1 MKSTGAMS
9 SSSVAAIPGKV
20 TARIA
25 SVHIDPACNSFLG
38 DCFRQFG
45 ISVIPLEGDPIAVFQ
60 RQKFE
65 ACVLRLY
72 DPDADRILKAARS
85 SASNRRMVIYG
96 IARNTQEALR
106 YSSYGINAVLDEPLD
121 RQSVLKIVR
130 ATHLLVIHE
139 LRRYVRIPVVS
150 QAELETAS
158 RTNIAVTT
166 VEVSSGGMSVRSATP
181 LPKSDAIRLMLN
193 LPGLEKLSVRAFVCW
208 YRESDKV
215 YGLRF
220 DPTDDRRV
228 KVRGWID
235 QYLEIV

>member
-1 MKSTGAMS
+1 MS
-9 SSSVAAIPGKV
+9 STTVAAISGKI

-25 SVHIDPACNSFLG
+25 SIHIDPACNSFLN
-38 DCFRQFG
+38 DCFKQFG
-45 ISVIPLEGDPIAVFQ
+45 ILVVPADDDPVTLLN

-72 DPDADRILKAARS
+72 DPDADRILKAVRN
-85 SASNRRMVIYG
+85 SASNRRLVVYG

-106 YSSYGINAVLDEPLD
+106 YSAYGINAVLGEPLD
-121 RQSVLKIVR
+121 RQSVLKVVR

-150 QAELETAS
+150 QVEVEVGS
-158 RTNIAVTT
+158 RTLTVTA
-166 VEVSSGGMSVRSATP
+166 VEVSSGGMSVRNATP
-181 LPKSDAIRLMLN
+181 LPQGEVIRLNLA
-193 LPGLEKLSVRAFVCW
+193 LPGLERLSVRAFVCW
-208 YRESDKV
+208 YRDSDKI

-220 DPTDDRRV
+220 DPTDERRLR
-228 KVRGWID
+228 VRGWID

>member
-1 MKSTGAMS
+1 MS
-9 SSSVAAIPGKV
+9 GTSVAAIPGKI
-20 TARIA
+20 TARTA
-25 SVHIDPACNSFLG
+25 SVHIDPACNAFLG

-45 ISVIPLEGDPIAVFQ
+45 ISIVPLEGDPVAVFH

-65 ACVLRLY
+65 ACVIRLY
-72 DPDADRILKAARS
+72 DPDADRILKSARNS
-85 SASNRRMVIYG
+85 PSNRRMVLYG

-106 YSSYGINAVLDEPLD
+106 YSAYGINAVLDEPLD

-150 QAELETAS
+150 QAEVEINS
-158 RTNIAVTT
+158 RNTQITT
-166 VEVSSGGMSVRSATP
+166 VEVSSGGMSVRSAVP
-181 LPKSDAIRLMLN
+181 LPKTDPVRLLLS

-208 YRESDKV
+208 YRETDKV

-220 DPTDDRRV
+220 DSSDERRL
-228 KVRGWID
+228 KVRAWID

>member
-1 MKSTGAMS
+1 MS
-9 SSSVAAIPGKV
+9 STTVAAISGKI

-25 SVHIDPACNSFLG
+25 SIHIDPACNTFLN

-45 ISVIPLEGDPIAVFQ
+45 ITVVPAEGDPILLLN

-72 DPDADRILKAARS
+72 DPEADRILKAARNS
-85 SASNRRMVIYG
+85 PSNRRLVVYG

-121 RQSVLKIVR
+121 RQSVLKVVR

-139 LRRYVRIPVVS
+139 LRRYVRIPVAS
-150 QAELETAS
+150 QAEFDV
-158 RTNIAVTT
+158 NGQPIIGTT
-166 VEVSSGGMSVRSATP
+166 VEVSSGGISIRCLAP
-181 LPKSDAIRLMLN
+181 LPKSEAIRLTLS
-193 LPGLEKLSVRAFVCW
+193 LPGIEKLYVRGFVCW

-215 YGLRF
+215 YGMRF
-220 DPTDDRRV
+220 DATDERRLR
-228 KVRGWID
+228 VRAWID

>member
-1 MKSTGAMS
+1 MS
-9 SSSVAAIPGKV
+9 STTVAAISGKI

-25 SVHIDPACNSFLG
+25 SVHIDPVCNTFLN

-45 ISVIPLEGDPIAVFQ
+45 ITVVPADGDLMTLFN

-72 DPDADRILKAARS
+72 DPEADRILKLARNS
-85 SASNRRMVIYG
+85 PSNRRLVIYG

-121 RQSVLKIVR
+121 RQGVLKVVR

-139 LRRYVRIPVVS
+139 LRRYVRIPVAS
-150 QAELETAS
+150 QAEIDVGGRAP
-158 RTNIAVTT
+158 AAATT
-166 VEVSSGGMSVRSATP
+166 VEVSTGGISLRCNTQ
-181 LPKSDAIRLMLN
+181 LPKTDPVRLVLT
-193 LPGLEKLSVRAFVCW
+193 LPGMEKLSVRAFVCW
-208 YRESDKV
+208 HRETDKV

-220 DPTDDRRV
+220 DSSDERRL
-228 KVRGWID
+228 KVRAWID

>member
-1 MKSTGAMS
+1 MS
-9 SSSVAAIPGKV
+9 NATVAAIPGKI
-20 TARIA
+20 TARTA
-25 SVHIDPACNSFLG
+25 SIHIDAACNAFLG

-45 ISVIPLEGDPIAVFQ
+45 ISIVALEGDPVAVLN

-72 DPDADRILKAARS
+72 DPEADRILKAARS
-85 SASNRRMVIYG
+85 SSSNRRMVIYG

-106 YSSYGINAVLDEPLD
+106 YSGYGINAVLDEPLD

-150 QAELETAS
+150 QAEIEIGNRSAT
-158 RTNIAVTT
+158 VTT
-166 VEVSSGGMSVRSATP
+166 VEVSSGGLSVRSAIP
-181 LPKSDAIRLMLN
+181 LPKSDPIRVLLS
-193 LPGLEKLSVRAFVCW
+193 LPGLGKLSVRAFVCW
-208 YRESDKV
+208 YRENEKLH
-215 YGLRF
+215 GLRF
-220 DPTDDRRV
+220 DPSDERRL
-228 KVRGWID
+228 KIRGWID

>member
-1 MKSTGAMS
+1 MS
-9 SSSVAAIPGKV
+9 STTVAAISGKI

-25 SVHIDPACNSFLG
+25 SIHIDPACNTFLN

-45 ISVIPLEGDPIAVFQ
+45 ITVVPAEGDPILLLN

-72 DPDADRILKAARS
+72 DPEADRILKAARNS
-85 SASNRRMVIYG
+85 PSNRRLVVYG

-106 YSSYGINAVLDEPLD
+106 YSNYGINAVLDEPLD
-121 RQSVLKIVR
+121 RQSVLKVVR

-139 LRRYVRIPVVS
+139 LRRYVRIPVAS
-150 QAELETAS
+150 QTEFDVNG
-158 RTNIAVTT
+158 RPVIGTT
-166 VEVSSGGMSVRSATP
+166 VEVSSGGISIRCLAP
-181 LPKSDAIRLMLN
+181 LPKSDAIRLTLS
-193 LPGLEKLSVRAFVCW
+193 LPGIEKLYVRAFVCW

-215 YGLRF
+215 YGMRF
-220 DPTDDRRV
+220 DGTDERRLR
-228 KVRGWID
+228 VRGWID

>member
-1 MKSTGAMS
+1 MS
-9 SSSVAAIPGKV
+9 STTVAAISGKI

-25 SVHIDPACNSFLG
+25 SIHIDPACNSFLN

-45 ISVIPLEGDPIAVFQ
+45 IMVIPADDDPVMLLN

-72 DPDADRILKAARS
+72 DPDADRILKAARNS
-85 SASNRRMVIYG
+85 PSNRRLVIYG

-106 YSSYGINAVLDEPLD
+106 YSAYGINAVLDEPLD
-121 RQSVLKIVR
+121 RQSVLKVVR

-139 LRRYVRIPVVS
+139 LRRYVRIPVAS
-150 QAELETAS
+150 QVEFDVNGRS
-158 RTNIAVTT
+158 VIGTT
-166 VEVSSGGMSVRSATP
+166 VEVSSGGISIRCLAP
-181 LPKSDAIRLMLN
+181 LPKSDAIRLNLA
-193 LPGLEKLSVRAFVCW
+193 LPGIEKLNVRAFVCW

-215 YGLRF
+215 YGMRF
-220 DPTDDRRV
+220 DSTDERRLR
-228 KVRGWID
+228 VRGWID

>member
-1 MKSTGAMS
+1 MS
-9 SSSVAAIPGKV
+9 NAVAAIPGKI
-20 TARIA
+20 TARTA
-25 SVHIDPACNSFLG
+25 SIHIDSACNAFLG

-45 ISVIPLEGDPIAVFQ
+45 ISIVPLEGDPVAVLN

-72 DPDADRILKAARS
+72 DPDADRILKAARTS
-85 SASNRRMVIYG
+85 SSNRRMVIYG

-106 YSSYGINAVLDEPLD
+106 FSGYGINAVLDEPLD

-150 QAELETAS
+150 QAEVDAGN
-158 RTNIAVTT
+158 RTPVMVTT
-166 VEVSSGGMSVRSATP
+166 VEVSSGGLSVKSATP
-181 LPKSDAIRLMLN
+181 LPKSEAIRLMLS
-193 LPGLEKLSVRAFVCW
+193 LPGLDRLSVRAFVCW
-208 YRESDKV
+208 YRDNEKT

-220 DPTDDRRV
+220 DPTDERRL
-228 KVRGWID
+228 KIRAWID

>member
-1 MKSTGAMS
+1 MS
-9 SSSVAAIPGKV
+9 STSVAAIPGKI
-20 TARIA
+20 TARTATI
-25 SVHIDPACNSFLG
+25 HIDPGCNAFLS

-45 ISVIPLEGDPIAVFQ
+45 ISLVPLEGDPAAVFQ

-85 SASNRRMVIYG
+85 SPSNRRLVLYG
-96 IARNTQEALR
+96 IARTTQEALR

-121 RQSVLKIVR
+121 RQNVLKIVR

-150 QAELETAS
+150 TAEIETNGHPNAK
-158 RTNIAVTT
+158 VTT
-166 VEVSSGGMSVRSATP
+166 VEVSSGGISVRSATP
-181 LPKSDAIRLMLN
+181 LPKVDPVRLLLS
-193 LPGLEKLSVRAFVCW
+193 LPGLDKVSVRAFITW

-220 DPTDDRRV
+220 DSSDERRL
-228 KVRGWID
+228 KVRAWID

>member
-1 MKSTGAMS
+1 MS
-9 SSSVAAIPGKV
+9 STSLAAIPGKI
-20 TARIA
+20 TARTA

-45 ISVIPLEGDPIAVFQ
+45 ISVVPLEGDPASVLQ

-65 ACVLRLY
+65 ACVIRLY
-72 DPDADRILKAARS
+72 DPDADRILKAARNS
-85 SASNRRMVIYG
+85 PSNRRMVIYG
-96 IARNTQEALR
+96 IARNTAEALR
-106 YSSYGINAVLDEPLD
+106 YSNYGINAVLDEPLD

-150 QAELETAS
+150 QAEIETESNA
-158 RTNIAVTT
+158 NAKVTT
-166 VEVSSGGMSVRSATP
+166 VEISSGGMSIRSATP
-181 LPKSDAIRLMLN
+181 LPKSDTVRLLLS
-193 LPGLEKLSVRAFVCW
+193 LPGLEKLSVRAFICW

-220 DPTDDRRV
+220 DSNDERRL
-228 KVRGWID
+228 KVRAWID

>member
-1 MKSTGAMS
+1 MS
-9 SSSVAAIPGKV
+9 SSTSVAAIPGKI
-20 TARIA
+20 TARTA
-25 SVHIDPACNSFLG
+25 SVHIDPACNAFLG

-45 ISVIPLEGDPIAVFQ
+45 ISIVPLEGDPVAVFH

-65 ACVLRLY
+65 GCVLRLY
-72 DPDADRILKAARS
+72 DPDADRILKSARNS
-85 SASNRRMVIYG
+85 PSNRRMVIYG

-150 QAELETAS
+150 RAEIQ
-158 RTNIAVTT
+158 TNSHANAQVTT
-166 VEVSSGGMSVRSATP
+166 VEVSSGGISIRSATP
-181 LPKSDAIRLMLN
+181 LPKLDPVRLFLS
-193 LPGLEKLSVRAFVCW
+193 LPGLDKISVRAFITW

-220 DPTDDRRV
+220 DSSDERRL
-228 KVRGWID
+228 KIRAWID

>member
-1 MKSTGAMS
+1 MS
-9 SSSVAAIPGKV
+9 NATVAAIPGKI
-20 TARIA
+20 TARTA
-25 SVHIDPACNSFLG
+25 SIHIDPACNAFLG

-45 ISVIPLEGDPIAVFQ
+45 ISIVPLEGDPVAVLN

-72 DPDADRILKAARS
+72 DPEADRILKAARNS
-85 SASNRRMVIYG
+85 SSNRRMVIYG

-106 YSSYGINAVLDEPLD
+106 YSGYGINAVLDEPLD

-150 QAELETAS
+150 QAEIEIGNRSAS
-158 RTNIAVTT
+158 ITT
-166 VEVSSGGMSVRSATP
+166 VEISSGGLSVRSATP
-181 LPKSDAIRLMLN
+181 LPKSDSLRLLLS
-193 LPGLEKLSVRAFVCW
+193 LPGLGKLNVRAIVCW
-208 YRESDKV
+208 YRENEKL

-220 DPTDDRRV
+220 DPADERRL
-228 KVRGWID
+228 KIRGWID

>member
-1 MKSTGAMS
+1 MS
-9 SSSVAAIPGKV
+9 STSVAAIPGKI
-20 TARIA
+20 TARTA
-25 SVHIDPACNSFLG
+25 SVHIDPACNAFLG

-45 ISVIPLEGDPIAVFQ
+45 ISIVPLEGDPVAVFH

-72 DPDADRILKAARS
+72 DPDADRILRSARNS
-85 SASNRRMVIYG
+85 PSNRRMVIYG

-106 YSSYGINAVLDEPLD
+106 YSGYGINAVLDEPLD

-150 QAELETAS
+150 PAEIETNAQTS
-158 RTNIAVTT
+158 AKVTT
-166 VEVSSGGMSVRSATP
+166 VEVSSGGMSIRSVTP
-181 LPKSDAIRLMLN
+181 LPRTEPVRLWLN
-193 LPGLEKLSVRAFVCW
+193 LPGLEKIGVRAFITW
-208 YRESDKV
+208 YRDSDKV

-220 DPTDDRRV
+220 DSSDDRRL
-228 KVRGWID
+228 KVRAWID

>member
-1 MKSTGAMS
+1 MSTTT
-9 SSSVAAIPGKV
+9 VAAISGKI

-25 SVHIDPACNSFLG
+25 SIHIDPACNSFLN

-45 ISVIPLEGDPIAVFQ
+45 ILVVPADDDPVTLLN

-72 DPDADRILKAARS
+72 DPDADRILKAARNS
-85 SASNRRMVIYG
+85 PSNRRLVVYG

-106 YSSYGINAVLDEPLD
+106 YSAYGINAVLDEPLD
-121 RQSVLKIVR
+121 RQSVLKVVR

-150 QAELETAS
+150 QVEVEVANRTLTVTA
-158 RTNIAVTT
+158 
-166 VEVSSGGMSVRSATP
+166 VEVSSGGMSVRNATP
-181 LPKSDAIRLMLN
+181 LPTGEAVRLNLA

-208 YRESDKV
+208 YRDSDKI

-220 DPTDDRRV
+220 DPTDERRLR
-228 KVRGWID
+228 VRGWID

>member
-1 MKSTGAMS
+1 MSTTT
-9 SSSVAAIPGKV
+9 VAAISGKI

-25 SVHIDPACNSFLG
+25 SIHIDPACNSFLN

-45 ISVIPLEGDPIAVFQ
+45 ITVVPADSDPIALLN

-72 DPDADRILKAARS
+72 DPEADRILNAARNS
-85 SASNRRMVIYG
+85 PSNRRLVIYG

-121 RQSVLKIVR
+121 RQSVLKVVR

-139 LRRYVRIPVVS
+139 LRRYVRIPV
-150 QAELETAS
+150 QLPAEIDTGNRAPV
-158 RTNIAVTT
+158 AVTT
-166 VEVSSGGMSVRSATP
+166 VEVSSGGLSVRSATP
-181 LPKSDAIRLMLN
+181 LPKSETVRLSLL
-193 LPGLEKLSVRAFVCW
+193 LPGLEKLSLRASVCW
-208 YRESDKV
+208 YRDSDKV

-220 DPTDDRRV
+220 DSSDERRLR
-228 KVRGWID
+228 VRGWID

>member
-1 MKSTGAMS
+1 MSTTT
-9 SSSVAAIPGKV
+9 VAAISGKI

-25 SVHIDPACNSFLG
+25 SIHIDPACNSFLN

-45 ISVIPLEGDPIAVFQ
+45 ITVVPADSDPIALLN

-72 DPDADRILKAARS
+72 DPEADRILNAARNS
-85 SASNRRMVIYG
+85 PSNRRLVIYG

-121 RQSVLKIVR
+121 RQSVLKVVR

-139 LRRYVRIPVVS
+139 LRRYVRIPV
-150 QAELETAS
+150 QLPAEIDTGN
-158 RTNIAVTT
+158 RVPVTVTT

-181 LPKSDAIRLMLN
+181 LPKSDPVRLSIL
-193 LPGLEKLSVRAFVCW
+193 LPGLEKLSLRASVCW
-208 YRESDKV
+208 YRDSDKV

-220 DPTDDRRV
+220 DSSDERRLR
-228 KVRGWID
+228 VRGWID